1 MQVDT
6 SIVAVTVYPDRARVT
21 RRGMVTLEKG
31 THDLIVQGL
40 TNQLDAESVRASGE
54 GTARV
59 RLLGVDVRQEYYTET
74 PSLPAAELEK
84 QIQTTQDA
92 DKALQDEDE
101 LLDSQLGFLASMIE
115 SAGEHL
121 AQGIGRGRAKV
132 TDGNALLE
140 FSSTQYHQ
148 FSNRRREIA
157 AARRELAKEIHVLQK
172 ELERIR
178 GARPRQRY
186 EAVIGIEALTPGEFT
201 LELEYTT
208 RGGASWQPLYDL
220 RLVTEGKEP
229 TIELTYLGQV
239 QQSTGEDWADV
250 DLTLSTARPAVS
262 AQIPELSTW
271 YVDIFRPPPPPQ
283 MARMD
288 KARGAT
294 LGAGVAAAAD
304 FFAAPAAEAEPEEA
318 LPPPAP
324 AGVAQASVDTS
335 GAAVTFHIP
344 RKADI
349 PADST
354 PHKTTVLVL
363 DLTPELDFV
372 AVPKLSD
379 EVYRRATIKNDTEV
393 TLLPGPVTLFH
404 GGEFVGRA
412 RLDKI
417 APQEEFET
425 TLGIDDRI
433 KIERKLV
440 LDQVSKQLIGD
451 RRVRRYAYEIE
462 LQNLLPHE
470 TKIVVKDQLPVAAN
484 EEIKIKEE
492 GSTPEPTTKSEQNEL
507 AWELELDPQQ
517 KTKIRFEFTI
527 SAPRSNTLV
536 GLPR

>member
-1 MQVDT
+1 MQVDAP
-6 SIVAVTVYPDRARVT
+6 IVAVTVYPDRARIT
-21 RRGMVTLEKG
+21 RRGTVTLEKG
-31 THDLIVQGL
+31 THDLAIQRL
-40 TNQLDAESVRASGE
+40 TNQLDAESMRANGE
-54 GTARV
+54 GTAHV

-74 PSLPAAELEK
+74 PSVPAAELEK
-84 QIQTTQDA
+84 QIQATQES

-101 LLDSQLGFLASMIE
+101 LLSSQLGFLASITE

-132 TDGNALLE
+132 TDGTALLG
-140 FSSTQYHQ
+140 FVSTQYRQ
-148 FSNRRREIA
+148 FSDRRREIA
-157 AARRELAKEIHVLQK
+157 TARRELAKEIQVLQK
-172 ELERIR
+172 ELDRIR

-186 EAVIGIEALTPGEFT
+186 EAVVGLEALTPGEFT

-220 RLVTEGKEP
+220 RLLADSAEP
-229 TIELTYLGQV
+229 KIELTYLGQV
-239 QQSTGEDWADV
+239 QQSTGEDWANV

-262 AQIPELSTW
+262 AQIPKLSTW
-271 YVDIFRPPPPPQ
+271 YVNIFQPPPAPQ

-288 KARGAT
+288 KARGMA
-294 LGAGVAAAAD
+294 LGAGLAATAD

-318 LPPPAP
+318 PPPAP

-349 PADST
+349 PADNT

-363 DLTPELDFV
+363 DLTPELDFI

-404 GGEFVGRA
+404 SGEFVGRA
-412 RLDKI
+412 RLNKI

-433 KIERKLV
+433 KMERKLV
-440 LDQVSKQLIGD
+440 LNQVGKQLIGD

-462 LQNLLPHE
+462 LQNLLQHE

-492 GSTPEPTTKSEQNEL
+492 ASVPEPTTRSEQNEL
-507 AWELELDPQQ
+507 TWELNLAALQ
-517 KTKIRFEFTI
+517 KQKIRFEFTI

-536 GLPR
+536 GLPE